1 LKLSHLGIALNEVV
15 FSLRIGRLTGDP
27 QPVRKHTNTAAPPPP
42 PVTVNV
48 TVNNFNIG
56 HGNGNPRMEAARQL
70 ERFVDTIDQSILY
83 FEAPLVSSMQGQL
96 VIVGSGIRA
105 ISDMTLDAEAQV
117 RVAQKVLY
125 CVGDPVTERKLHTLN
140 PSAESLYGLYGN
152 GKPRMDTYREML
164 EAILSPLRAGLRV
177 CVVYYGYPGVFAWS
191 THQAVRLAR
200 REGYRAEMHAGISAD
215 ARYLRILASTRRR
228 RVVTRLRQRIFSSGA
243 ENRTSLRMSCF
254 GKWNA

>member
-1 LKLSHLGIALNEVV
+1 
-15 FSLRIGRLTGDP
+15 
-27 QPVRKHTNTAAPPPP
+27 
-42 PVTVNV
+42 
-48 TVNNFNIG
+48 
-56 HGNGNPRMEAARQL
+56 MEAARQL

-117 RVAQKVLY
+117 RAAQKALY

-140 PSAESLYGLYGN
+140 PSAESLYGLYGKAN
-152 GKPRMDTYREML
+152 LGWIHIERML

-177 CVVYYGYPGVFAWS
+177 CVVYYGHPGVFAWS

-200 REGYRAEMHAGISAD
+200 REGYRAQMHAGISAD

-254 GKWNA
+254 GKWNARRLGIPLLRIQTAQLSHIDRETSHVLPVYPPRYYLRSHTAAQRLSSTCFS

>member
-1 LKLSHLGIALNEVV
+1 MKLSHLGIALNEVV

-117 RVAQKVLY
+117 RAAQKVLY

-140 PSAESLYGLYGN
+140 PSAE
-152 GKPRMDTYREML
+152 
-164 EAILSPLRAGLRV
+164 
-177 CVVYYGYPGVFAWS
+177 W
-191 THQAVRLAR
+191 H
-200 REGYRAEMHAGISAD
+200 
-215 ARYLRILASTRRR
+215 
-228 RVVTRLRQRIFSSGA
+228 
-243 ENRTSLRMSCF
+243 
-254 GKWNA
+254 